1 MSIYSFRGSMPDYC
15 VPNVYCAPHRIIL
28 MRRLATAEAAVL
40 PAKFAQRRLAHLQYI
55 TRNTTRYSY
64 AAAGD
69 RWGSGPPSQKV
80 SNVILTF
87 WKRWISKK
95 LHRAI
100 NRHKYAIFRLTQNA
114 CKRMNDEYSLLAI
127 PLPAWFVNHS
137 RAEEIIK
144 PCCNLVMRLLRYCG
158 KNPAEKN
165 FEKQSYSRTHIY
177 LQPA

>member
-1 MSIYSFRGSMPDYC
+1 MQGQHDKQNNNSTSCHSILFAAACPTTVFRMY
-15 VPNVYCAPHRIIL
+15 
-28 MRRLATAEAAVL
+28 MRASS
-40 PAKFAQRRLAHLQYI
+40 H
-55 TRNTTRYSY
+55 YSY

-69 RWGSGPPSQKV
+69 RWGSGPPSQNV

-158 KNPAEKN
+158 KNPAEKK
-165 FEKQSYSRTHIY
+165 FWEAI
-177 LQPA
+177 L